1 MKIVGSRSIASLV
14 AVVLNVAWWGMA
26 VAMVV
31 AIWLAA
37 LPLWF
42 DVANAENVRM
52 DIPVWFTLEAD
63 PVPASAPELGIGNAE
78 IRDTRAEGSL
88 VFAPPSRVFVS
99 LVALGLVGTFTIVW
113 WIVTELRA
121 VFRTLR
127 AGRPFVPEN
136 AGRIRRI
143 AYALLLAEG
152 ARIVGSMAGGYYW
165 FSHVHADGLTFLTG
179 PDLNI
184 TGLAQ
189 ALIILVLSEV
199 FRAGT
204 RLDEDQALTV

>member
-1 MKIVGSRSIASLV
+1 MRARNAEGGRAGRHSPATEYQTAPTSSRTAPATVRMKPAITLRVKTGSMKIVGSRSIASLV

-127 AGRPFVPEN
+127 AGRAVD
-136 AGRIRRI
+136 RH
-143 AYALLLAEG
+143 
-152 ARIVGSMAGGYYW
+152 S
-165 FSHVHADGLTFLTG
+165 
-179 PDLNI
+179 
-184 TGLAQ
+184 
-189 ALIILVLSEV
+189 
-199 FRAGT
+199 
-204 RLDEDQALTV
+204 